1 MEPHIL
7 MRAGDPGIDS
17 RLREQNEARAFAV
30 WQAARPAQQMMRALG
45 AGFAALH
52 GVAREIAARR
62 RARAR
67 LAAMSDWQLE
77 DIGLTRG
84 EIAAAVHGGRHVV
97 NRDRGVQAEVLPLG
111 RPADG
116 GERRA
121 ARHGGTAAPG
131 KAA

>member
-1 MEPHIL
+1 MEPHTL

-17 RLREQNEARAFAV
+17 RLRAQNEARAFAV
-30 WQAARPAQQMMRALG
+30 WQAARPARQMMRALG
-45 AGFAALH
+45 AGLAVLH
-52 GVAREIAARR
+52 GLVRDIAARR

-67 LAAMSDWQLE
+67 LAAMSDWQLD
-77 DIGLTRG
+77 DIGLTRA
-84 EIAAAVHGGRHVV
+84 EIAAAIDGGRERV
-97 NRDRGVQAEVLPLG
+97 NRDRGVQADVLPLG
-111 RPADG
+111 RPARG